1 MHLWKHPS
9 FDVGPSL
16 ELRIDHQVLKSH
28 SVDLVAL
35 LDVTA
40 FVPCHHIIKYGIHI
54 LTQEVLV
61 VGLQIE
67 GCVGV
72 LGLTLPDFK
81 LSLVDLPLVAIFAP
95 RHL

>member
-1 MHLWKHPS
+1 MHLWKHSS

-28 SVDLVAL
+28 RVDLVAL
-35 LDVTA
+35 LDITV
-40 FVPCHHIIKYGIHI
+40 FVPRNHVVKYGIHVF
-54 LTQEVLV
+54 TQEVLI

-72 LGLTLPDFK
+72 LGLTLSDFK
-81 LSLVDLPLVAIFAP
+81 LSLVGLPLIAMIAP